1 MSDDTTQRKD
11 TAFLGHPVGLGWLA
25 FSELW
30 ERFSYYGMQALLVL
44 YLSKWLLLPGHIE
57 HVLGFGPF
65 SRFMATVYNAHSTQ
79 AMAIAITTFYAAWV
93 YGTPILGGLLA
104 DRVIGRTRTVILGA
118 SLMTLGQFLMMFD
131 ATFLIAIA
139 CLLFGVGCFKG
150 NIASQV
156 GDLYSQDDPR
166 RADGFQIYFLG
177 IQVAVIVAP
186 FVCSTLGERV
196 DWRLGF
202 GAAGVAMLVGLTVYL
217 LGRSHYPPEPFRSRA
232 QQDRSPVA
240 QRPPLTSR
248 DRKALVILVLLL
260 PVLALSIVGN
270 QQIFAGYLIWA
281 EKNYQTVFFGYEM
294 PIGWMLSIDAVVST
308 ILMTGVI
315 AFWRWWGRHWREP
328 DEITKIV
335 IGTAI
340 SALAPLTL
348 AAISAHVDATG
359 RPVTLAWAIPFHVL
373 NDLGFAN
380 VLPVGLAL
388 YSRAAPKGLGG
399 VMIAVY
405 YLHLL
410 LGNMLTGRIGALLG
424 TIPTPTFWLIH
435 VATMALSAALLLVV
449 RFLFGGILAPAYEAP
464 HAAAEASA

>member
-1 MSDDTTQRKD
+1 MQQADNAASRKD
-11 TAFLGHPVGLGWLA
+11 TRFIGHPLGLGWLSA
-25 FSELW
+25 SEFW

-44 YLSKWLLLPGHIE
+44 YLSKWLLLPGHVE
-57 HVLGFGPF
+57 HVWGIGPF
-65 SRFMATVYNAHSTQ
+65 RT
-79 AMAIAITTFYAAWV
+79 AMGWIYGADTTESLAIAVTAFYASWV

-104 DRVIGRTRTVILGA
+104 DRVLGRTRTVVLGA
-118 SLMTLGQFLMMFD
+118 MLMAAGQFLMMLD
-131 ATFLIAIA
+131 QTFLIAIA

-156 GDLYSQDDPR
+156 GDLYTQDDPR

-177 IQVAVIVAP
+177 IQVAVIIAP
-186 FVCSTLGERV
+186 FICSGLGEKV

-202 GAAGVAMLVGLTVYL
+202 GAAGLAMVAGLIVYL
-217 LGRSHYPPEPFRSRA
+217 SGRRNYPPEPVRR
-232 QQDRSPVA
+232 VA
-240 QRPPLTSR
+240 GHAERPPLTGR
-248 DRKALVILVLLL
+248 DVNVIAVLVCLL

-270 QQIFAGYLIWA
+270 QQIFAAYLIWT
-281 EKNYQTVFFGYEM
+281 EKYYDMHVLGFDL
-294 PIGWMLSIDAVVST
+294 PIGMMLSVDAVVST
-308 ILMTGVI
+308 ILMVGVI

-328 DEITKIV
+328 DEITKIA
-335 IGTAI
+335 IGTFI

-348 AAISAHVDATG
+348 AAISAGGHRV
-359 RPVTLAWAIPFHVL
+359 PLAWAIPFHVI

-410 LGNMLTGRIGALLG
+410 IGNTVTGRIGALLDKV
-424 TIPTPTFWLIH
+424 PTPEFWMIH
-435 VATMALSAALLLVV
+435 VATMLVSAVLLVLA
-449 RFLFGGILAPAYEAP
+449 RMFFGKLLAPDY
-464 HAAAEASA
+464 AEPSQT

>member
-1 MSDDTTQRKD
+1 MGDMQAGDTEARRRD
-11 TAFLGHPVGLGWLA
+11 TVFFGHPPGLGWLSA
-25 FSELW
+25 SEFW

-44 YLSKWLLLPGHIE
+44 YLSKWLLQPGHVE
-57 HVLGFGPF
+57 HVWGIGPF
-65 SRFMATVYNAHSTQ
+65 RS
-79 AMAIAITTFYAAWV
+79 AMETLYGASSIETLAIAITTFYAAWV

-104 DRVIGRTRTVILGA
+104 DRVLGRTRTVVLGA
-118 SLMTLGQFLMMFD
+118 TLMAAGQFFMMTD
-131 ATFLIAIA
+131 QTFLIAIS

-156 GDLYSQDDPR
+156 GDLYRQDDPR

-186 FVCSTLGERV
+186 FVCSTLGEKV

-202 GAAGVAMLVGLTVYL
+202 GAAGLAMVFGLIVYL
-217 LGRSHYPPEPFRSRA
+217 SGRKNYPPEPVR
-232 QQDRSPVA
+232 QVA
-240 QRPPLTSR
+240 GHAERPPLESR
-248 DRKALVILVLLL
+248 DWKVIAILVLLL

-270 QQIFAGYLIWA
+270 QQIFAAYLIWT
-281 EKNYQTVFFGYEM
+281 EKYYDMHVLGIDL
-294 PIGWMLSIDAVVST
+294 PIGLMLSVDAVVST
-308 ILMTGVI
+308 ILMVGVI

-328 DEITKIV
+328 DEITKMT
-335 IGTAI
+335 IGTFI

-348 AAISAHVDATG
+348 AAISAGGHRV
-359 RPVTLAWAIPFHVL
+359 PLAWAIPFHVL

-410 LGNMLTGRIGALLG
+410 IGNTVTGRIGALLDKV
-424 TIPTPTFWLIH
+424 PTPEFWIIH
-435 VATMALSAALLLVV
+435 SVTMAVSGVLLVLV
-449 RFLFGGILAPAYEAP
+449 RLFFGRLLAPAYSEPKPEAP
-464 HAAAEASA
+464 AA

>member
-1 MSDDTTQRKD
+1 MNDTATRKD

-44 YLSKWLLLPGHIE
+44 YLSKWLLLPGHVE

-65 SRFMATVYNAHSTQ
+65 SRFMASAYNAHSTQ

-118 SLMTLGQFLMMFD
+118 SMMTLGQFLMMFD

-139 CLLFGVGCFKG
+139 FLLFGVGCFKG

-156 GDLYSQDDPR
+156 GDLYSHDDPR

-186 FVCSTLGERV
+186 FVCSTLGENV

-202 GAAGVAMLVGLTVYL
+202 AAAGVAMLIGLTVYL
-217 LGRSHYPPEPFRSRA
+217 LGRSHYPPEPLRRRSQA
-232 QQDRSPVA
+232 DPSPGA
-240 QRPPLTSR
+240 ERPPLTSR
-248 DRKALVILVLLL
+248 DFKAIIILVVLL

-270 QQIFAGYLIWA
+270 QQIFAAYLIWA
-281 EKNYQTVFFGYEM
+281 GKYYQTVFFGYQM

-348 AAISAHVDATG
+348 AAISAHVDASG
-359 RPVTLAWAIPFHVL
+359 KPVTLAWAIPFHVL

-410 LGNMLTGRIGALLG
+410 LGNMLTGRIGTLLG

-435 VATMALSAALLLVV
+435 VGTMALSAALLLVA
-449 RFLFGGILAPAYEAP
+449 RFAFGSTLAPAYEAP
-464 HAAAEASA
+464 HATAEASA